1 MNHRRFIRSLADAFF
16 YRVAG
21 INTPGL
27 RERLAQLTSTLPER
41 FSPAG
46 GQGYAFP
53 TLTKPKIVKPR
64 WRLGPAWL
72 RSNWLVLADGSDGR
86 RICGRMK
93 VDRGKKGNIVLAGP
107 RSAIPASI
115 HFQGNN
121 GLVILGEHCTWFADL
136 AIRLSSDDELLFWGA
151 RASSNGTSIVLSG
164 EGMSVIVGEDCM
176 FAADTVIRT
185 SDLHSI
191 LSLEDGS
198 WLNPP
203 ESVLLEPHVWVGQEA
218 MLLKG
223 SQVGTGSIIGAK
235 SLVNG
240 KIPPESI
247 AAGLPAKVIRRGVSW
262 DRAAKPLG
270 NELPGSLAAL
280 ASPLPVATAAR

>member
-1 MNHRRFIRSLADAFF
+1 MNRRRFIRSLADAFC
-16 YRVAG
+16 YRVAA
-21 INTPGL
+21 IDAPAL
-27 RERLAQLTSTLPER
+27 QDRLAQLTSALPER

-46 GQGYAFP
+46 TKGYAFP
-53 TLTKPKIVKPR
+53 ALTKPKVVKPR
-64 WRLGPAWL
+64 WRPAPSWL

-136 AIRLSSDDELLFWGA
+136 TIRLSSDDELLFWGA

-223 SQVGTGSIIGAK
+223 SHVGTGSIIGAK
-235 SLVNG
+235 ALVNG
-240 KIPPESI
+240 PIPPVSA
-247 AAGLPAKVIRRGVSW
+247 AAGLPAKVIKRGVSW
-262 DRAAKPLG
+262 DRAARPLG
-270 NELPGSLAAL
+270 NELPESLVAL
-280 ASPLPVATAAR
+280 ASALPA